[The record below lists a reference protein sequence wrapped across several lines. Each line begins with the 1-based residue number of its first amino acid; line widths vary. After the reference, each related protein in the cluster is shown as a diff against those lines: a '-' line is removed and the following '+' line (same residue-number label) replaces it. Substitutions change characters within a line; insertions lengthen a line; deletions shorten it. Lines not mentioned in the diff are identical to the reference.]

1 MSPQCAH
8 PLPDQPPS
16 RAPTLYAPPVKS
28 CIIGDMS
35 TKTIIETIDDIDGST
50 EDVETV
56 QFSYLGTD
64 YEIDLAQKSRTT
76 LDDAL
81 AEFVAHARRVGGRR
95 RSSAPAASREGSG
108 RLDNLAIRAWAEEQ
122 GLQVNR
128 RGRLPKSLLEAYQA
142 AH

>member
-1 MSPQCAH
+1 MALVTGSNQEH
-8 PLPDQPPS
+8 G
-16 RAPTLYAPPVKS
+16 APTPYAAPVES

-50 EDVETV
+50 ENVETV

-64 YEIDLAQKSRTT
+64 YEIDLAQNNRTK

-81 AEFVAHARRVGGRR
+81 AEFVGHARRVGGRR
-95 RSSAPAASREGSG
+95 RPSPAAAGSRDGGG
-108 RLDNLAIRAWAEEQ
+108 RLDNLAIRTWAEEQ
-122 GLQVNR
+122 GMEVNK
-128 RGRLPKSLLEAYQA
+128 RGRLPKSLLEAYEA